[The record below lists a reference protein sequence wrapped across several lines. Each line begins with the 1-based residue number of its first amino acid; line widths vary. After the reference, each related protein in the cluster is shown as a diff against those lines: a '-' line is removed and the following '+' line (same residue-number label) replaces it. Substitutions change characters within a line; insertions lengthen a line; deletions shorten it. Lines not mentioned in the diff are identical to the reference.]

1 MFLTELELS
10 DFRRIGATLVI
21 ALPPEPG
28 ATILVAP
35 NGTGKTSIFEAIEL
49 ALTGA
54 VRRLGDATETLIR
67 EGRPAAK
74 VRAQYGEAHVTVSV
88 VRGAQHPIKQDGD
101 PAAILGAAAGVEVAT
116 LLRLTHLMDQDER
129 GWFVRAS
136 REAGG
141 GKLAALPA
149 VRDTLAASGAL
160 SKTRQAL
167 STFLKEADDA
177 KQKAQD
183 SVREWRRLIGA
194 RDDARR
200 ELETERPLMEAGALR
215 RSSSDLASSPWGDP
229 TAVGSDP
236 TPAALQAAAS
246 VLDKRLVNFVHEL
259 DHRRVALES
268 LDGLVEH
275 FEALLQEE
283 GGAKAI
289 LDASL
294 TSRGASLEARD
305 KARET
310 LRNTEEKLHAMPAGR
325 RAGKSGP

>member
-1 MFLTELELS
+1 MMFLTELELS

-129 GWFVRAS
+129 GWFV
-136 REAGG
+136 GQ
-141 GKLAALPA
+141 A
-149 VRDTLAASGAL
+149 VRPVG
-160 SKTRQAL
+160 
-167 STFLKEADDA
+167 
-177 KQKAQD
+177 
-183 SVREWRRLIGA
+183 
-194 RDDARR
+194 
-200 ELETERPLMEAGALR
+200 
-215 RSSSDLASSPWGDP
+215 ASS
-229 TAVGSDP
+229 
-236 TPAALQAAAS
+236 
-246 VLDKRLVNFVHEL
+246 RLFPPFAI
-259 DHRRVALES
+259 RS
-268 LDGLVEH
+268 
-275 FEALLQEE
+275 LLQ
-283 GGAKAI
+283 G
-289 LDASL
+289 
-294 TSRGASLEARD
+294 RCP
-305 KARET
+305 
-310 LRNTEEKLHAMPAGR
+310 KLGR
-325 RAGKSGP
+325 H